1 MSTLQERVNLTR
13 AVLVGIVVLVGILGY
28 DIYLRGQEKLQ
39 SSSSGGSQ
47 CTQCPPGPAGPPGPQ
62 GPQGPQGAPGL
73 STPGPSSAPAS
84 PDTQPSYDIQGLG
97 LVVVGIALFPTQQQN
112 LGIGLVAVGL
122 LTILTH
128 SAVFVYLF
136 LGFAVMYWYVFGKKK

>member
-1 MSTLQERVNLTR
+1 
-13 AVLVGIVVLVGILGY
+13 
-28 DIYLRGQEKLQ
+28 
-39 SSSSGGSQ
+39 
-47 CTQCPPGPAGPPGPQ
+47 
-62 GPQGPQGAPGL
+62 
-73 STPGPSSAPAS
+73 
-84 PDTQPSYDIQGLG
+84 
-97 LVVVGIALFPTQQQN
+97 VVGIALFPTQQQN